1 MITDDVRAESGR
13 RETHG
18 PSRGPVLTVRRRLPG
33 GRAIVGGLLVALAAV
48 GAIVLSTSGS
58 GPAVV
63 DVVVAG
69 VEISPG
75 TRLSADVL
83 RVESLALPAELL
95 EGTFDDPE
103 ELAGTVSKSSL
114 SPGELLQHGDVV
126 EATAA
131 QRAAAPSREFSL
143 HLDADRVGGGQ
154 LESGDRID
162 VVATYG
168 GGDDAYTV
176 VVLRDAP
183 VIASRSNDDAI
194 GSSRG
199 VTLTLGLSTRA
210 DTVALAHAVDVAQLS
225 IVRTT
230 TSETDDDDPGIYR
243 PEAGAS
249 GTDEADDDEE
259 EDR

>member
-1 MITDDVRAESGR
+1 MITDDVRRAEPTRPETQGAARGR
-13 RETHG
+13 
-18 PSRGPVLTVRRRLPG
+18 VLTARRRLPG

-48 GAIVLSTSGS
+48 GAIVLSASS
-58 GPAVV
+58 GPPTV
-63 DVVVAG
+63 DVVVAA

-75 TRLSADVL
+75 TPLSADVL
-83 RVESLALPAELL
+83 RVESLALPDELL
-95 EGTFDDPE
+95 DGTFDDPQ
-103 ELAGTVSKSSL
+103 ELGGTVSKSSL

-131 QRAAAPSREFSL
+131 QRAAAPTREVSL
-143 HLDADRVGGGQ
+143 HLDANRVGGGQ
-154 LESGDRID
+154 LESGDRVD

-168 GGDDAYTV
+168 TGDDAYTV

-183 VIASRSNDDAI
+183 VVAARSNDDAI

-199 VTLTLGLSTRA
+199 VTLTLGLDTRA

-230 TSETDDDDPGIYR
+230 TATADEDDPGIYR
-243 PEAGAS
+243 PDAGAAT
-249 GTDEADDDEE
+249 TDERG
-259 EDR
+259 EDTER